1 MSKIRRKV
9 TVENTKTISDST
21 SRRPSVFE
29 RLGPS
34 TGSTA
39 ETQCRN
45 WLKTGNCLYGNT
57 CRFVHGPSPRGVM
70 TDSASAINLC
80 TEKEVELRSGD
91 EDSALLPPQQPVATS
106 SPPNTLTSGAGVATV
121 KGHKLKPHKCKLLY
135 VSSKKGQKRQLS
147 KRVPGRW
154 ASSTRQDTQA
164 ETLFLLEEKAH
175 KISQLISSHSS
186 LTLPTNETSSYP

>member
-57 CRFVHGPSPRGVM
+57 CRFVHGPSPRGKGYSSSYRRSPERPTGDLRERM
-70 TDSASAINLC
+70 KNKRQDLEAEPQKRS
-80 TEKEVELRSGD
+80 TEES
-91 EDSALLPPQQPVATS
+91 S
-106 SPPNTLTSGAGVATV
+106 SPVRVRMEFAELQNPSVAI
-121 KGHKLKPHKCKLLY
+121 
-135 VSSKKGQKRQLS
+135 GQCVL
-147 KRVPGRW
+147 
-154 ASSTRQDTQA
+154 
-164 ETLFLLEEKAH
+164 ETWLWWLVIFKMF
-175 KISQLISSHSS
+175 
-186 LTLPTNETSSYP
+186 